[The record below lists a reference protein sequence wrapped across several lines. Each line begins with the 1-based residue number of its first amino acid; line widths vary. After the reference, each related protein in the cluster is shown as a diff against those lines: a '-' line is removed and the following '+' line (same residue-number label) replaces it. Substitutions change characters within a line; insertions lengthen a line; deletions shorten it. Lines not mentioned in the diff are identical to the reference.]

1 VVSRRGPRPGGI
13 GAASDER
20 WRPWFFIALV
30 AAGASLLVFFAALLG
45 ACHGDDEDPGPGTI
59 DARTPT
65 PTPTAEQDATAT
77 EEPATEETEEETET
91 PETETPGNGG
101 SVTLVCG
108 DILAPLNKQNALPP
122 DCAPD
127 DLVPIPP
134 ERTAAGTQ
142 YMRIAARDALLE
154 LMEAAAQEGVDL
166 YAVSAY
172 RSYEGQVAAYNSN
185 LAACGGDRACADRIS
200 AHPGHSE
207 HQLGTTVDVSSPSA
221 GFGLESFVGTEEAA
235 WLEANAWRFGF
246 VVSYPEGKEHI
257 TGYAYEPWHIRWI
270 GREEAR
276 RVHESGLTLHEYLA
290 RNR

>member
-1 VVSRRGPRPGGI
+1 M
-13 GAASDER
+13 AANEER

-30 AAGASLLVFFAALLG
+30 AAGASVFVFLAVLFG
-45 ACHGDDEDPGPGTI
+45 ACNGNDDGPANGAI
-59 DARTPT
+59 DAIT
-65 PTPTAEQDATAT
+65 PTPTATPTPDETPAT
-77 EEPATEETEEETET
+77 EEPATEETEEPAPTA
-91 PETETPGNGG
+91 PDNGG
-101 SVTLVCG
+101 GRLLVCG
-108 DILAPLNKQNALPP
+108 DIMAPLNKENALPS
-122 DCAPD
+122 DCEPD
-127 DLVPIPP
+127 DLVPIPA
-134 ERTAAGTQ
+134 ERTAVGTQ
-142 YMRIAARDALLE
+142 YMRVAARDALLE
-154 LMEAAAQEGVDL
+154 LMEAAAEDGFDL

>member
-1 VVSRRGPRPGGI
+1 M
-13 GAASDER
+13 AANEER

-30 AAGASLLVFFAALLG
+30 AAGASVFVFLAVLFG
-45 ACHGDDEDPGPGTI
+45 ACNGNDDGPANGAI
-59 DARTPT
+59 DAIT
-65 PTPTAEQDATAT
+65 PTPTATPTPDETPAT
-77 EEPATEETEEETET
+77 EEPATEETEEPATT
-91 PETETPGNGG
+91 APDNGG
-101 SVTLVCG
+101 GRLLVCG
-108 DILAPLNKQNALPP
+108 DIMAPLNKENALPP
-122 DCAPD
+122 DCEPD
-127 DLVPIPP
+127 DLVPIPA
-134 ERTAAGTQ
+134 ERTAVGTQ
-142 YMRIAARDALLE
+142 YMRVAARDALLE
-154 LMEAAAQEGVDL
+154 LMEAAAEDGVDL